1 MTGTTALLLAAGLVL
16 TAAGG
21 GQAAPREQTRTQ
33 APPDHLPGDRHDTK
47 AKDNR
52 KGRVAASDRQRD
64 RAAALGARVR
74 WTDFGT
80 PATLTSTGKP
90 LATGL
95 PADPAAAAR
104 AYVAANRDVLGL
116 TAEGAAALELLTVAP
131 MGQGAAV
138 LFRQRFGDLPAA
150 VDGMLSI
157 GVRDGAVW
165 HVSSSLAR
173 DAGTPAPATINAE
186 QARKAAVADAG
197 RSDAHVVRTSLVAVP
212 TADRGP
218 RAAWEV
224 VLGRTPP
231 ARTRPPTPPTW
242 TPATAPC
249 WSVRT

>member
-95 PADPAAAAR
+95 PADPATGQTANAAPGGYA
-104 AYVAANRDVLGL
+104 LGL
-116 TAEGAAALELLTVAP
+116 DTVGSA
-131 MGQGAAV
+131 
-138 LFRQRFGDLPAA
+138 
-150 VDGMLSI
+150 
-157 GVRDGAVW
+157 
-165 HVSSSLAR
+165 
-173 DAGTPAPATINAE
+173 
-186 QARKAAVADAG
+186 
-197 RSDAHVVRTSLVAVP
+197 
-212 TADRGP
+212 
-218 RAAWEV
+218 
-224 VLGRTPP
+224 
-231 ARTRPPTPPTW
+231 
-242 TPATAPC
+242 
-249 WSVRT
+249 